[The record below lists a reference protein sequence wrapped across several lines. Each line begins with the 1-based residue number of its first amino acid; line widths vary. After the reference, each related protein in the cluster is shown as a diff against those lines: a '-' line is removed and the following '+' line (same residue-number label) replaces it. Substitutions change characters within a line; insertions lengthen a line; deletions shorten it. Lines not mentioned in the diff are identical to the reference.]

1 MEQTH
6 IFKLWMTAV
15 MSFGGSMPDSQL
27 ESRGRPKFSP
37 WGALSVEVVCFNLN
51 VGTNI
56 AKYFRQV
63 AEIQVAAFLAI
74 AAGAETP
81 TDRRRKFRLIDG
93 GKS

>member
-1 MEQTH
+1 
-6 IFKLWMTAV
+6 
-15 MSFGGSMPDSQL
+15 MPDSQL
-27 ESRGRPKFSP
+27 ESRGRPKFPP

-56 AKYFRQV
+56 AKYSRQV

-81 TDRRRKFRLIDG
+81 TDRRRKFRVIDG